1 MYYYQEGKVMKTQS
15 ERFVLE
21 AAATFGLEAVVR
33 DELRALGV
41 SVIGTEDRRVIFEG
55 TALEVARCNI
65 GLRTAD
71 RVWLRLADFRVM
83 DFDDLYEGVRQ
94 APWREIMTPEAAVV
108 VKARSSRSNLSS
120 VPSIQSV
127 SKKAIIDALLG
138 TGGRQGR
145 QRAEETGPS
154 YTVEVSLLRDHAA
167 VCLDTSGAGLH
178 KRGYRLESGAA
189 PLRENLAAALVLLS
203 RWDPSR
209 PFADPLC
216 GSGTIAIEAALIARG
231 VAPGIR
237 RRFAA
242 ERWPLLQGR
251 VWEDARLE
259 AREEER
265 RNAPVSINAS
275 DRDRTM
281 VDAAARNAAQA
292 GVADDVRFQCVPLL
306 AFEPQGDYGC
316 VVSNPPYGERLGER
330 RDVESLSREIGELY
344 RRLGTWSFFILTAN
358 TDFPRLFGTSFSK
371 NRKLY
376 NGNIRC
382 YLYQWFGPRPGQGEL
397 PSRSRLDQ

>member
-1 MYYYQEGKVMKTQS
+1 MKTQS

-55 TALEVARCNI
+55 TALDIARCNI

-71 RVWLRLADFRVM
+71 RVWLRLADFPVM

-120 VPSIQSV
+120 VPSVQSV

-138 TGGRQGR
+138 TRGGHGR

-154 YTVEVSLLRDHAA
+154 YTVEVSLRRDHAA

-203 RWDPSR
+203 RWDASR

-231 VAPGIR
+231 VAPGIG

-251 VWEDARLE
+251 IWQDARKE
-259 AREEER
+259 AREAER
-265 RNAPVSINAS
+265 RDAAVSINAS

-292 GVADDVRFQCVPLL
+292 GVAADVRFRCVPLL
-306 AFEPQGDYGC
+306 AFEPVGDYGC
-316 VVSNPPYGERLGER
+316 VISNPPYGERLGEP
-330 RDVESLSREIGELY
+330 RDVESVSREIGELY

-376 NGNIRC
+376 NGNLRC
-382 YLYQWFGPRPGQGEL
+382 YLYQWFGPRPRQGEL
-397 PSRSRLDQ
+397 PCSE